1 MGRKSFVVTAGKI
14 KNRVKT
20 FKDDQRGVAREAIG
34 IIVVLAVL
42 MMAVLVLAPLQN
54 QAEQQVANLNDSQ
67 AQSTFQS
74 ITQAGWG
81 ALNMFGIVPYIV
93 VAIVIIGLLLKITG

>member
-1 MGRKSFVVTAGKI
+1 MI
-14 KNRVKT
+14 KNRIISSAERFTRDRK
-20 FKDDQRGVAREAIG
+20 GVAREAIG

-67 AQSTFQS
+67 AQSTFKS
-74 ITQAGWG
+74 IAQAGWG

>member
-14 KNRVKT
+14 KNRVNG
-20 FKDDQRGVAREAIG
+20 FIADERGVAREAIG
-34 IIVVLAVL
+34 IVVVLSVL

-54 QAEQQVANLNDSQ
+54 QAEQQVAKLNDSQ

-74 ITQAGWG
+74 IAQAGWG